1 MELLTFKIT
10 NLSFKLPEN
19 MDGRKS
25 VTDQIFNYM

>member
-1 MELLTFKIT
+1 MELLKFKIT

-25 VTDQIFNYM
+25 VIDQIFNYM